1 MKRPAR
7 TFSTLVVLVL
17 LLITGVE
24 AAERGSTS
32 TSSVSPGPG
41 SMTLWQARRD
51 VVANLTA
58 PGMSSHFT
66 ADRDTVRFT
75 LDSFEFDGK
84 RRGGKREHFKVDLKT
99 LEPVSAVYGRMSG
112 ISRLKDEAGR
122 DLPSPLN
129 YLELRPD
136 HAGAIRS
143 LAAALNCLRAFAGSA
158 GDPLR
163 AFTQQAAAW
172 RALRSKPPIPENIR
186 TQRLLAE
193 NAVKEN
199 LPDKALQHYETGIE
213 LYPTWPQGYF
223 NAALVAAELGFYGEA
238 IEHMQAYLEL
248 VPDAPDAQA
257 ARDQMAIWQYKAKE
271 SR

>member
-1 MKRPAR
+1 MKRSAR
-7 TFSTLVVLVL
+7 TFAAVVVLIL
-17 LLITGVE
+17 LFIGDLE
-24 AAERGSTS
+24 AAGQANTS
-32 TSSVSPGPG
+32 ANSASPTAG
-41 SMTLWQARRD
+41 SMTLWQARRA

-75 LDSFEFDGK
+75 LDGFEFDGK

-122 DLPSPLN
+122 DLPPPLN

-136 HAGAIRS
+136 PAGVITS

-163 AFTQQAAAW
+163 TFTQQAAAW
-172 RALRSKPPIPENIR
+172 RALPSKPPIPEIVR

-193 NAVKEN
+193 NAVKEKM
-199 LPDKALQHYETGIE
+199 PEKALHHYETGIE
-213 LYPTWPQGYF
+213 FYPTWPQGNF
-223 NAALVAAELGFYGEA
+223 NAALIAAELGYFAEA
-238 IEHMQAYLEL
+238 IEHMQSYLEL
-248 VPDAPDAQA
+248 APDAADAQS
-257 ARDQMAIWQYKAKE
+257 ARDQLAIWQYKERETK
-271 SR
+271 